1 MHQTVYP
8 KRRTRER
15 YPRAESA
22 HSVHAFPPR
31 EASGKR
37 RAHHAAPLAG
47 GPVDGVY
54 DRFMRL
60 PCWVVLAALWL
71 LGMALLG
78 SGVLVLYVLGTLLA
92 TLVG

>member
-15 YPRAESA
+15 HPRAESA

-37 RAHHAAPLAG
+37 RAHHAAPSG

-60 PCWVVLAALWL
+60 PGWVVLMALWL
-71 LGMALLG
+71 LGAALIG
-78 SGVLVLYVLGTLLA
+78 SGVLVLYVLAALVA
-92 TLVG
+92 TVVG